1 MASSADRMKTMLSG
15 CRLALLGIF
24 LIGIPTGAR
33 AANNC
38 AWINEATA
46 SGLLGGDAVG
56 EVTAAEGQPTVC
68 MFTQMSDGVKRTL
81 RLTVE
86 ISTDPHARVAAI
98 AQSCGADAAPIKA
111 IGNEALVCAAD
122 DRKAGLGE
130 LVVGR
135 VRDQVFTI
143 TIGSSLKNDPL
154 LKRDALK
161 ARIYTA
167 AEQVAGNLF

>member
-1 MASSADRMKTMLSG
+1 MASKA
-15 CRLALLGIF
+15 ALLGRVLRSLV
-24 LIGIPTGAR
+24 LIVPAVCLAGLPTVAH

-38 AWINEATA
+38 AWLNEATA

-56 EVTAAEGQPTVC
+56 DVSGAAGEPTVC
-68 MFTQMSDGVKRTL
+68 MFTQMTAGVKRTL
-81 RLTVE
+81 RIAVE
-86 ISTDPHARVAAI
+86 IATDPHARVGVL

-130 LVVGR
+130 RVVGR
-135 VRDQVFTI
+135 VRDQVFAI
-143 TIGSSLKNDPL
+143 TIASSLKNDPVL
-154 LKRDALK
+154 NRDALK
-161 ARIYTA
+161 SRIYTA

>member
-1 MASSADRMKTMLSG
+1 MASSADRVRALPRRFG
-15 CRLALLGIF
+15 LILLGIC
-24 LIGIPTGAR
+24 LIGVPTSAR

-46 SGLLGGDAVG
+46 SGLLGGEAVG
-56 EVTAAEGQPTVC
+56 DVTAADGQPTVC
-68 MFTQMSDGVKRTL
+68 TFTQTSAGVKRTL

-86 ISTDPHARVAAI
+86 ISTDAHARVGVI
-98 AQSCGADAAPIKA
+98 AQSCGPDAAPIKA

-143 TIGSSLKNDPL
+143 TIGSSLKNDPI

>member
-1 MASSADRMKTMLSG
+1 MASKTDRMRTMLPG
-15 CRLALLGIF
+15 CRIALLGIF
-24 LIGIPTGAR
+24 MVALPTVAL
-33 AANNC
+33 ATNNC
-38 AWINEATA
+38 AWINEATV

-68 MFTQMSDGVKRTL
+68 MFTEMDAGVKHTL

-86 ISTDPHARVAAI
+86 ISTDAHARVSAI
-98 AQSCGADAAPIKA
+98 AQSCGADATPLKA
-111 IGNEALVCAAD
+111 IGNEALACAAD
-122 DRKAGLGE
+122 DRKAGMGE

-143 TIGSSLKNDPL
+143 TIVTSLKNDPV

-161 ARIYTA
+161 SRIYTA

>member
-1 MASSADRMKTMLSG
+1 MASKTDRMKTLLPG
-15 CRLALLGIF
+15 CRVALLGIC
-24 LIGIPTGAR
+24 LIGLSTGAR

-56 EVTAAEGQPTVC
+56 DVTAAEGQPTVC
-68 MFTQMSDGVKRTL
+68 TFTQVSAGVTHTL

-86 ISTDPHARVAAI
+86 ISTDPHARVGVI
-98 AQSCGADAAPIKA
+98 AQNCGPDAAPIKA
-111 IGNEALVCAAD
+111 IGNEALFCAAD
-122 DRKAGLGE
+122 DRKAGMGE
-130 LVVGR
+130 MVVGR

-143 TIGSSLKNDPL
+143 TIGSSLKNDPV